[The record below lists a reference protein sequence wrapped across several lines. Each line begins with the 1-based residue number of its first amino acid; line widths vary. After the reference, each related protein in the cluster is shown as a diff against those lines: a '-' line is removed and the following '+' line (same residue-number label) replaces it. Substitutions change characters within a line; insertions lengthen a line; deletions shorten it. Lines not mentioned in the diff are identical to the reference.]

1 MTANDSKSYLAYLN
15 KLVDQ
20 NENTYHD
27 SIDTNLPNFYLAAKK
42 DFIALKVEVDK
53 LEINKFVS
61 LNNLKTKVD
70 DLDVGKLK
78 TVPVDL
84 KILVMQSIMNLL
96 KTQNSAH

>member
-1 MTANDSKSYLAYLN
+1 MN

-53 LEINKFVS
+53 LEINKFVIVPIS
-61 LNNLKTKVD
+61 LNNIKTKAD
-70 DLDVGKLK
+70 DLDIGKLK
-78 TVPVDL
+78 AVPVDL
-84 KILVMQSIMNLL
+84 KILVM
-96 KTQNSAH
+96 